1 MHSITTRTNTH
12 CSLARLPAQLPRFVL
27 PMTDATPETLA
38 ASILTQ
44 TMMARRAEARR
55 ERNKESAKVSRARKN
70 QELLLLQ
77 DQVQVYQERIAS
89 LEAQLAAHNIPDPA
103 GKPHVVKHN
112 VSIQTDG
119 EGVPRKKKRSKYV
132 RSDTPPPFC
141 GPLPAL
147 TGMAEFV
154 PSPPMPRG
162 FECVVPGLELGF
174 SEQAMV
180 LPPMVLASE
189 LNSCM
194 QDCGKSEAV
203 VCKDTERTVVAM
215 FETLT

>member
-1 MHSITTRTNTH
+1 M
-12 CSLARLPAQLPRFVL
+12 
-27 PMTDATPETLA
+27 
-38 ASILTQ
+38 
-44 TMMARRAEARR
+44 
-55 ERNKESAKVSRARKN
+55 SRARKN
-70 QELLLLQ
+70 QEVLDLRDRVQ
-77 DQVQVYQERIAS
+77 DYHERIAS
-89 LEAQLAAHNIPDPA
+89 LEAQLAAHNIPDPVGQA
-103 GKPHVVKHN
+103 HIVKHN
-112 VSIQTDG
+112 ACTQTDV
-119 EGVPRKKKRSKYV
+119 EKVPRKKQRPNII

-154 PSPPMPRG
+154 LSPRMARC

-174 SEQAMV
+174 SEPAMV

-194 QDCGKSEAV
+194 QDCGKSEEL

-215 FETLT
+215 LETLRECPLR

>member
-1 MHSITTRTNTH
+1 
-12 CSLARLPAQLPRFVL
+12 
-27 PMTDATPETLA
+27 MTDATPETLA

-44 TMMARRAEARR
+44 TIRARRAEERR

-70 QELLLLQ
+70 QEVLDLR
-77 DQVQVYQERIAS
+77 DQVQDYHERIAS

-103 GKPHVVKHN
+103 GKAHVVKHN
-112 VSIQTDG
+112 ASTQTDR
-119 EGVPRKKKRSKYV
+119 EKVPRKKKRANYV
-132 RSDTPPPFC
+132 QSDTPPPFC

-154 PSPPMPRG
+154 PSPPMARG
-162 FECVVPGLELGF
+162 FECVMPGLELGF

-189 LNSCM
+189 LNSCL
-194 QDCGKSEAV
+194 QDSGKSEAV

-215 FETLT
+215 LETLRECPLR

>member
-1 MHSITTRTNTH
+1 
-12 CSLARLPAQLPRFVL
+12 
-27 PMTDATPETLA
+27 MTDATPEALA

-44 TMMARRAEARR
+44 TIKARRAEERR

-70 QELLLLQ
+70 QELLELR
-77 DQVQVYQERIAS
+77 DQVQVYQERVAN

-103 GKPHVVKHN
+103 GKPHVVRHN
-112 VSIQTDG
+112 ASTQTDG
-119 EGVPRKKKRSKYV
+119 EKVPRKKKRANYV
-132 RSDTPPPFC
+132 RSDTPPPFS

-154 PSPPMPRG
+154 LSPPMARG

-174 SEQAMV
+174 SEPAMV

-194 QDCGKSEAV
+194 QDCGKLDAV
-203 VCKDTERTVVAM
+203 ACKDTERTVVAM
-215 FETLT
+215 LETLRECPLR

>member
-1 MHSITTRTNTH
+1 MLQPRTT
-12 CSLARLPAQLPRFVL
+12 PASQPRFVL
-27 PMTDATPETLA
+27 PMTDHTPETVA

-44 TMMARRAEARR
+44 TIKARRAEERR

-70 QELLLLQ
+70 QELLDLK
-77 DQVQVYQERIAS
+77 DQVQVYQQRVAS

-103 GKPHVVKHN
+103 GQAHIVKHN
-112 VSIQTDG
+112 ACTQTDV
-119 EGVPRKKKRSKYV
+119 EKVPRKKKRPSMV
-132 RSDTPPPFC
+132 RRDTPPPFS

-154 PSPPMPRG
+154 LSPPMARG
-162 FECVVPGLELGF
+162 FECGVPGLEFGF
-174 SEQAMV
+174 SEPAMV
-180 LPPMVLASE
+180 LPPIVLASE

-215 FETLT
+215 LETLRECPLR